1 MKPGFR
7 PATDAEYRDDYA
19 KRVAAIERA
28 EAEGMYS
35 AREVAAA
42 REVLL
47 TFRGYPRPIKGE
59 S

>member
-7 PATDAEYRDDYA
+7 PATDAEYRDEYA

-28 EAEGMYS
+28 EAEGS
-35 AREVAAA
+35 HSPREIKAA

-47 TFRGYPRPIKGE
+47 TFRGYPRPIGG
-59 S
+59 

>member
-1 MKPGFR
+1 MRPGFR
-7 PATDAEYRDDYA
+7 PATDAEYRIDYA

-28 EAEGMYS
+28 EAEGS
-35 AREVAAA
+35 HSTREIKAA

-47 TFRGYPRPIKGE
+47 TFRGYPRPIGGE